1 MSQENHDFLNL
12 LSVLHRN
19 GDQFI
24 NAVLT
29 YALNLERAIKKEEK
43 PDKRK
48 STCNARQRYKCKPQ

>member
-29 YALNLERAIKKEEK
+29 YASNLERAIKKEEK
-43 PDKRK
+43 P
-48 STCNARQRYKCKPQ
+48 CAR

>member
-1 MSQENHDFLNL
+1 MNQENCDLLNL
-12 LSVLHRN
+12 LYALHRN

-43 PDKRK
+43 P
-48 STCNARQRYKCKPQ
+48 CAR